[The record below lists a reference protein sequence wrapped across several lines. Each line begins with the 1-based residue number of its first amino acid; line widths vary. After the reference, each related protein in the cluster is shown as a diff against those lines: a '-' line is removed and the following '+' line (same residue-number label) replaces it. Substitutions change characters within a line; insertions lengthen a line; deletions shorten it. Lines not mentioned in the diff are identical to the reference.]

1 MRRYFIQKQ
10 HNKSSRNYIERVNNS
25 KLKCIK
31 VAKKYDFDYWDGDRK
46 FGYGGYK
53 YIKDYWKSFAKKLI
67 KNYKLNNKSKIV
79 DLGCG
84 KGYLLFEIK
93 KLLPDIKILGIDN
106 SNYAIKNSK
115 GEIKKFLLRRNLK
128 NRLPYKND
136 YFDLAIS
143 LATFH
148 NFDLETLEIAIKE
161 MSRISKNQYLMVESF
176 SNEKQRFNLQC
187 WALTAETL
195 ISIKDWVW
203 LFKNFK
209 FKGDYEF
216 IFFN

>member
-1 MRRYFIQKQ
+1 MRRYFIQRQ
-10 HNKSSRNYIERVNNS
+10 HNRSKRNYIERVNNS
-25 KLKCIK
+25 KLECIK
-31 VAKKYDFDYWDGDRK
+31 IAKKYDFEYWDGDRK
-46 FGYGGYK
+46 YGYGGYK

-67 KNYKLNNKSKIV
+67 KTYKLNNKSKLI

-93 KLLPDIKILGIDN
+93 KLLPGIEILGLDN
-106 SNYAIKNSK
+106 SVYAIKHSK
-115 GEIKKFLLRRNLK
+115 EEIKKFLIKKNLK
-128 NRLPYKND
+128 NKLPYKKN

-148 NFDLETLEIAIKE
+148 NFNLEKLEISINE
-161 MSRISKNQYLMVESF
+161 MDRISKKQYLMVESF

-195 ISIKDWVW
+195 ISIKDWSW
-203 LFKNFK
+203 LFKKLK